1 MQTKNIINELL
12 EKFPKFIENKQL
24 GNQDSI
30 LEKECDSLIE
40 KLISN
45 LVNNPGEL
53 IYYPDKS
60 NLKVAQKLTTL
71 IWDTTNSD
79 EIFQNVS
86 LGDDSIFMVN
96 LLGDYSDRIK
106 KLRPSF
112 VTTEP
117 NNTEF
122 EIIYKE
128 CMNAWLFG
136 LNNAAIILCCS
147 LIENLLKEK
156 LKEVPKWEIYHTSN
170 GLGSQNR
177 KLKSLDS
184 LIKDAKKH
192 NILEACAAEGHRREP
207 RTQQNQA
214 HKTALSV

>member
-1 MQTKNIINELL
+1 
-12 EKFPKFIENKQL
+12 
-24 GNQDSI
+24 
-30 LEKECDSLIE
+30 
-40 KLISN
+40 
-45 LVNNPGEL
+45 
-53 IYYPDKS
+53 
-60 NLKVAQKLTTL
+60 
-71 IWDTTNSD
+71 
-79 EIFQNVS
+79 
-86 LGDDSIFMVN
+86 MVN

-192 NILEACAAEGHRREP
+192 NILD
-207 RTQQNQA
+207 NQTKNKA
-214 HKTALSV
+214 FGIKNIRNHAIHDLQTISSNTTLNMIYDTKEIINKILS